1 MDLVNWTGIAVA
13 LAGLGYAAWSDWRTR
28 EVSDHLWELMAAAG
42 AVIGFLAVGT
52 SGPLAAALWIVVSLF
67 VVQHLVPWD
76 APLEKAGTWLP
87 GIVEVGMYVGTFAV
101 LLVAFLSSGLGP
113 AGLPVPV
120 VAVFASVLLAR
131 LMFEIGLL
139 YGGAD
144 AKALMV
150 VALLVPLDLTP
161 LLPLPGTATTVLALY
176 PFALNLVMNAA
187 LLSLAVPIGI
197 AVHNLQRGDFEFPRG
212 FVGYRIPVAELPHR
226 FVWLKDP
233 TFRRESEEAET
244 SEEDR
249 QVRERQATELAAA
262 GAREVWVTPQLPFVV
277 LLAGGALVAVV
288 AGNLLFDLFAAL

>member
-1 MDLVNWTGIAVA
+1 MDLVNWAGIAVA
-13 LAGLGYAAWSDWRTR
+13 LGGLGYAAWSDWRTR

-42 AVIGFLAVGT
+42 AIIGFLAFGT

-76 APLEKAGTWLP
+76 APLERLGTWLP
-87 GIVEVGMYVGTFAV
+87 GVVEVGMYVGTFAV
-101 LLVAFLSSGLGP
+101 LLVAYLSSGLGP
-113 AGLPVPV
+113 SGLPISV

-161 LLPLPGTATTVLALY
+161 LLSLPGTATTVLALY

-197 AVHNLQRGDFEFPRG
+197 AIHNLQRGDFEFPRS

-233 TFRRESEEAET
+233 TFRREPEEAET

-249 QVRERQATELAAA
+249 QVRERQAKALAAA
-262 GAREVWVTPQLPFVV
+262 GTREVWVTPQLPFVV